1 VIDARKIEVVE
12 DEIAAALRLMGPE
25 RRLAM
30 MFQAETFARTLMR
43 ADAKDLS
50 DVWMAFSRGANRIR
64 LRRPQSP
71 RLLNLRT
78 DAGVKTPEPAG

>member
-1 VIDARKIEVVE
+1 VIDARNIEVVE

-43 ADAKDLS
+43 AGAKRRHPDWTEAE
-50 DVWMAFSRGANRIR
+50 VEREIAR
-64 LRRPQSP
+64 LWADGS
-71 RLLNLRT
+71 
-78 DAGVKTPEPAG
+78 V

>member
-1 VIDARKIEVVE
+1 VIDARNIEVVE

-43 ADAKDLS
+43 AGAKCRHPDWTEAEVEREIARL
-50 DVWMAFSRGANRIR
+50 WANG
-64 LRRPQSP
+64 S
-71 RLLNLRT
+71 
-78 DAGVKTPEPAG
+78 V

>member
-1 VIDARKIEVVE
+1 MVIDARNIEVIE

-43 ADAKDLS
+43 AGAKCRHPDWTEAK
-50 DVWMAFSRGANRIR
+50 VEREIAR
-64 LRRPQSP
+64 LWADGS
-71 RLLNLRT
+71 
-78 DAGVKTPEPAG
+78 V